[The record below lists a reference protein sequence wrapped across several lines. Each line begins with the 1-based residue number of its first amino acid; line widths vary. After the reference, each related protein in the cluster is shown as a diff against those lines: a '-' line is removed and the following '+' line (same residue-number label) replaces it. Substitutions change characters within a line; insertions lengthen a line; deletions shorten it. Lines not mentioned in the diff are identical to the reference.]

1 MSSTEVILD
10 TETVTVS
17 SDVPVSATDTTY
29 QEQVIQELQV
39 TNALLGNIFG
49 ALVFI
54 IIAIVIAFLYR
65 LITHNVTNY
74 I

>member
-1 MSSTEVILD
+1 MD
-10 TETVTVS
+10 TETVTVY
-17 SDVPVSATDTTY
+17 SDVPVPGTDTIY

-39 TNALLGNIFG
+39 TNALLGNIVG

-54 IIAIVIAFLYR
+54 LIAIVISFLYR
-65 LITHNVTNY
+65 LIKHNVTNL